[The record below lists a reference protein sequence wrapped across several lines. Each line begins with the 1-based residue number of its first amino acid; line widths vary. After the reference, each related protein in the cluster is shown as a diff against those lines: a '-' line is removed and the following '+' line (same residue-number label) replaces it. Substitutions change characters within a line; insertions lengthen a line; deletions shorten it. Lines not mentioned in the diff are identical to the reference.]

1 MTYLS
6 VHLIPFVQ
14 QCTAV
19 LRLLTM
25 NSVPWC
31 CTSFSSQSLP
41 GCQLNRRV
49 FNAPLFSIVA
59 TKGHWDTSRVTQFN
73 TAIWSCGFS
82 HYSWL
87 FQLAHLDLQ
96 ETPQTCMSLLHE
108 QMSRNTQEPT
118 RCTYE
123 KWTGPLLVRRALRR
137 SLKCST
143 SSTSSTPDISWYS
156 LKSLASPGF
165 KKVKSLGKSRQRVQR
180 SRRTL

>member
-31 CTSFSSQSLP
+31 CPSFSSQSLP
-41 GCQLNRRV
+41 GCQLNRRAL
-49 FNAPLFSIVA
+49 NAPLFSIVA

-108 QMSRNTQEPT
+108 QMNRNTQEPT

-123 KWTGPLLVRRALRR
+123 KWTGTLPLVWGVPFKAVH
-137 SLKCST
+137 SSQCST
-143 SSTSSTPDISWYS
+143 SSTPWNHW
-156 LKSLASPGF
+156 LFLA
-165 KKVKSLGKSRQRVQR
+165 
-180 SRRTL
+180 